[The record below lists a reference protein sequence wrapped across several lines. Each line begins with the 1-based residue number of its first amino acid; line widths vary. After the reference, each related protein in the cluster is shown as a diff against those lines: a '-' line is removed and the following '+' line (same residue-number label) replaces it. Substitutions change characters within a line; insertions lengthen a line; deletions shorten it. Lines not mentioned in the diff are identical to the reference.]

1 MKLIC
6 QGAESRV
13 YSTEYLSKP
22 AIVKERLSKKY
33 RIKELDVKINKQRLL
48 QEARCLVK
56 CRRAGVRA
64 PWYLHMCLCWPFLIF
79 DSILL
84 IDLENNSLY
93 LERIL
98 GMSLKEFLWQN
109 LGTCVVIF
117 H

>member
-33 RIKELDVKINKQRLL
+33 RIKELDTKINKQRML

-56 CRRAGVRA
+56 CRRAGVHA
-64 PWYLHMCLCWPFLIF
+64 PWYVFIVISCC
-79 DSILL
+79 SEALL
-84 IDLENNSLY
+84 AY
-93 LERIL
+93 Y
-98 GMSLKEFLWQN
+98 
-109 LGTCVVIF
+109 
-117 H
+117 